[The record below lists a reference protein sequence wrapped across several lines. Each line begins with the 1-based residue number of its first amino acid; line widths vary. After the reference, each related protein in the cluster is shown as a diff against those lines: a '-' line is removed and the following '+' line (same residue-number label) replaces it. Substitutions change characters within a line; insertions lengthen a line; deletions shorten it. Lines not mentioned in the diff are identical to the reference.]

1 MKKLFALVIAA
12 SMMSGLY
19 ALSFGLGA
27 RYTIGYPGALA
38 DSTFSYPSI
47 VADVMC
53 KPLPIVGLRIGLIQ
67 FDMIPDEEGG
77 SKYEFA
83 TGANAAVLVYI
94 PMAGMVN
101 PYIPFYFS
109 YSGNG
114 GSTILLDAGLGAEF
128 GFGGVNGYLEGG
140 INLWNASPEGLD
152 SNSET
157 WFHVQGGVRI
167 PVNV

>member
-19 ALSFGLGA
+19 AFSFGLGA
-27 RYTIGYPGALA
+27 RYTLSHPGFLP
-38 DSTFSYPSI
+38 DSTYSYPSI

-53 KPLPIVGLRIGLIQ
+53 KPLPIVGLRIGLVQ
-67 FDMIPDEEGG
+67 FDMVPDEEGG
-77 SKYEFA
+77 SQFMFG
-83 TGANAAVLVYI
+83 TGVNAAVLVYI

-101 PYIPFYFS
+101 PYIPFHFVYA
-109 YSGNG
+109 GNG
-114 GSTILLDAGLGAEF
+114 GSTITLDAGLGAEF

-140 INLWNASPEGLD
+140 IDLFNYSPEVGD
-152 SNSET
+152 SNSDT